1 MKKPRITLSDVA
13 AEAGVSATTASLVL
27 GGKTLSHRIS
37 ADTHQRILAAAK
49 TLDYVP
55 NRLVHSMQKGSTQIL
70 SFFDGFRNRHANDL
84 YRDAL
89 TTAIER
95 AAGNRGYDILITCD
109 FKRSPEEAYR
119 YLNGGIVDGLIF
131 FAPQPDDPLLP
142 YLRNSRLP
150 TVLLG
155 ASDKENVLSS
165 VKDDVE
171 SGMRLIADRLYAL
184 GHRRIAVAPHGD
196 DVNVDREERIALL
209 SRFMAEKGVRIQDSK
224 GVLFENDGETL
235 YTHITESPE
244 MPTAVFCWRDFQAY
258 CLLESCEKRGIRVPQ
273 DLTVVGYDGLPW
285 PMATRHKA
293 ASIKVDFE
301 MLSETA
307 VSLLIDSI
315 HKPVAPPVQKKIPVT
330 LYEGTTLAPPP
341 CG

>member
-1 MKKPRITLSDVA
+1 MRKPRVTLSDVA
-13 AEAGVSATTASLVL
+13 AKAGVSATTASLVL
-27 GGKTLSHRIS
+27 GGKTVSHRIS

-70 SFFDGFRNRHANDL
+70 SFFNGFRNRLANDL
-84 YRDAL
+84 YQDAL

-109 FKRSPEEAYR
+109 FKRSPEETYR

-155 ASDKENVLSS
+155 AADRENVLSS

-171 SGMRLIADRLYAL
+171 GGMRLIADRLYAL
-184 GHRRIAVAPHGD
+184 GHRRIALAPHLA
-196 DVNVDREERIALL
+196 DVNGDRDARFELL
-209 SRFMAEKGVRIQDSK
+209 ARFMAEKGVRIQESK
-224 GVLFENDGETL
+224 AVVSENDGETL
-235 YTHITESPE
+235 YAHLRESPE
-244 MPTAVFCWRDFQAY
+244 TPTAIFCWRDFQAY
-258 CLLESCEKRGIRVPQ
+258 CLLESCEKRGLQIPQ
-273 DLTVVGYDGLPW
+273 NLTVVGYDGLAW
-285 PMATRHKA
+285 PLATSHKA
-293 ASIKVDFE
+293 ASIKVDFDI
-301 MLSETA
+301 LSETA
-307 VSLLIDSI
+307 ISLLIDSI
-315 HKPVAPPVQKKIPVT
+315 HKPVAPPVQKRIPVT
-330 LYEGTTLAPPP
+330 LYEGTTLASPSR
-341 CG
+341 G

>member
-1 MKKPRITLSDVA
+1 MRKPRITLSDVA

-27 GGKTLSHRIS
+27 GGKTLTHRIS
-37 ADTHQRILAAAK
+37 ADTHQRILEAAK

-84 YRDAL
+84 Y
-89 TTAIER
+89 
-95 AAGNRGYDILITCD
+95 
-109 FKRSPEEAYR
+109 
-119 YLNGGIVDGLIF
+119 LIF

-155 ASDKENVLSS
+155 ASDQENVLSS

-171 SGMRLIADRLYAL
+171 SGMRLIADRLYEL
-184 GHRRIAVAPHGD
+184 GHRRIAVAPH
-196 DVNVDREERIALL
+196 VEHLNVDRDERIGLL
-209 SRFMAEKGVRIQDSK
+209 SRFMAEKGVRIQD
-224 GVLFENDGETL
+224 GPEVLSDNDGETL
-235 YTHITESPE
+235 YTYIKNSPE
-244 MPTAVFCWRDFQAY
+244 MPTAIFCWRDFQAY
-258 CLLESCEKRGIRVPQ
+258 CLLESCEKRGLRVPQ
-273 DLTVVGYDGLPW
+273 DLTVVGYDGLAW

-315 HKPVAPPVQKKIPVT
+315 HKPVAPPIQKKIPVT
-330 LYEGTTLAPPP
+330 LYDGTTLAPPHADKP
-341 CG
+341 RASGEQR